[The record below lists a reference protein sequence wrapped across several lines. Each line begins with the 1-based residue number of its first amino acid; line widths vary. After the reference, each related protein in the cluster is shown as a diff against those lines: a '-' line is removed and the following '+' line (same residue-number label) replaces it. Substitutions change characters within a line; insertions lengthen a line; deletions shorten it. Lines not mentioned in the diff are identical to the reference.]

1 MYNKSIFK
9 KSPKEVEQVI
19 GIRILQDQLSSEIQ
33 NVKAKIK
40 EAGTMGVSS
49 DFLQKFDIQGIHE
62 IQKHQKGISLLDDI
76 SKKMCE
82 ELWIKEFNYRVGDEA
97 LYSDKYNDGIKV
109 HLRTLK
115 VELHEIRTPSSLL
128 DCRYVFWIITI
139 WTKAKKNGEPG
150 KRTIVID
157 DWENLSSTIS
167 ENKDNRSGWVF
178 NHK

>member
-19 GIRILQDQLSSEIQ
+19 GIRMLQDQLSSEIQ

-49 DFLQKFDIQGIHE
+49 DFLQKFDIQGIYE

-82 ELWIKEFNYRVGDEA
+82 ELWIKEFGYRVGDEA
-97 LYSDKYNDGIKV
+97 IYSDKYDDDGIKV
-109 HLRTLK
+109 HLRTLN
-115 VELHEIRTPSSLL
+115 VELHKTRPLSLK

-157 DWENLSSTIS
+157 DWENLYR
-167 ENKDNRSGWVF
+167 DDLPF
-178 NHK
+178 